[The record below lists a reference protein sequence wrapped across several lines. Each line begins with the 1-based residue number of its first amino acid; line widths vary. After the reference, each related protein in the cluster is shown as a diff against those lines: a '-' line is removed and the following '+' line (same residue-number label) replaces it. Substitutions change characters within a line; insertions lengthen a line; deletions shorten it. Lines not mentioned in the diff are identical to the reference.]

1 MKVRIQIETETFVR
15 FWLVVAGL
23 ILAAI
28 ALYSARTG
36 LLLLGTALFL
46 ALALNAPVSK
56 LANYLP
62 GKSRIGSTAIAF
74 VMIVAFIGTFIFL
87 AVPPIIQ
94 QTAKFAETVP
104 SLVQNVRE
112 RSQVVNRFIHE
123 YNLQDQVDKS
133 AEDLKSSASK
143 WASNAGSNLLSGI
156 GSVFS
161 AIAAT
166 FLVLVLT
173 FLMLVEGPGWMKR
186 FWGLYEDRRRME
198 YHRTIVQR
206 MHRVVSSFIVGQLTI
221 SALGAVCAGIAV
233 FVLTFFFPIPANLA
247 IPVAALTFI
256 LSLIPMFGS
265 TIAGAVAALLLFFNS
280 APAAIIYVIYFIV
293 YQQIENN
300 FISPTIQ
307 AKHLSLSP
315 LAILAGLTVGLYMFG
330 LIGGLI
336 SIPITGCIK
345 ILIEEYLVHAKT
357 ERAKDDKPLNR
368 LVKKV
373 EKV

>member
-87 AVPPIIQ
+87 AVPPIVQ

>member
-206 MHRVVSSFIVGQLTI
+206 MHRVVSSFIVVQLTI